1 MTPSDI
7 SEDELIAKE
16 FDSRRP
22 QIIDRPN
29 QLLMKLGNPKNIS
42 MKLDPKT
49 LKEIETAIDQQS
61 GQFQAVLEESLAK
74 LNALIGQA
82 GDFDEEIK
90 DQVRAVA
97 HELKGVAGT
106 FGYHLLTEIANSL
119 QLFLEEVE
127 GVPDYTRSIASMH
140 VNAMNAAASIKGQP
154 DDTSKQVVEGL
165 KVMIQKFTVAA

>member
-1 MTPSDI
+1 MATSDR
-7 SEDELIAKE
+7 SQDELFAKT
-16 FDSRRP
+16 FDGRRA

-29 QLLMKLGNPKNIS
+29 ELLVKLGNPKNIS

-61 GQFQAVLEESLAK
+61 GQFQAVLEDSLTK
-74 LNALIGQA
+74 LNALTGQD
-82 GDFDEEIK
+82 GVFDEEIK
-90 DQVRAVA
+90 DQVRSVA

-106 FGYHLLTEIANSL
+106 FGYHLLTEIAHSL

-154 DDTSKQVVEGL
+154 DDTSKQVVDGL
-165 KVMIQKFTVAA
+165 KVMIQKFTAAA